1 MIGEIILNNH
11 KKKKKRNVWVEK
23 SARTNKVVRLMNKKN
38 CMEAHHHEYSDPQGK
53 RKDLKSFCE
62 KNTYKVIIN
71 QINIKLFT
79 SNNQCQKQYNIFKIL
94 RAKWLW
100 TYNSVFWQII
110 NHEWRHR
117 HFYTWEDLEFIP
129 STDPFWNYAPGG
141 EKES

>member
-1 MIGEIILNNH
+1 M
-11 KKKKKRNVWVEK
+11 EK

-94 RAKWLW
+94 RAKWL
-100 TYNSVFWQII
+100 
-110 NHEWRHR
+110 
-117 HFYTWEDLEFIP
+117 
-129 STDPFWNYAPGG
+129 
-141 EKES
+141 